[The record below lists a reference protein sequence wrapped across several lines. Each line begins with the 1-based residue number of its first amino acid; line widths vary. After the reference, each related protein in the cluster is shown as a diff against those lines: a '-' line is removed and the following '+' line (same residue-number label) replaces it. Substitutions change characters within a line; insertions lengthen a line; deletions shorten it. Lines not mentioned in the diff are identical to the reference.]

1 MPFIDVFSLFL
12 SILGVY
18 GLILYLR
25 FLIPRYIIQPVS
37 VQLSDTQRLLAHAE
51 SIGAIPEASQLRI
64 DLEMYETLL
73 ANELT
78 RMRMESHRAHG
89 IFQQLRLA
97 VCHGLTWKLYV
108 LSSQIEVIRVKVEVC
123 SFRALTFAS

>member
-64 DLEMYETLL
+64 DLEMYETLVS
-73 ANELT
+73 
-78 RMRMESHRAHG
+78 MR
-89 IFQQLRLA
+89 
-97 VCHGLTWKLYV
+97 CHPH
-108 LSSQIEVIRVKVEVC
+108 
-123 SFRALTFAS
+123 